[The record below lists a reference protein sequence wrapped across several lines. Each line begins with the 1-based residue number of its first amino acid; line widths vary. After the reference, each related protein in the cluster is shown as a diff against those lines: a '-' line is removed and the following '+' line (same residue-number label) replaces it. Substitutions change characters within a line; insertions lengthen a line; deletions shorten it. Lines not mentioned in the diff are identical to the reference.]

1 VLHSASHLLDN
12 AVSLRFLRWACA
24 RASLA
29 LLAMVMASS
38 GLFAQNY
45 SWDARNV
52 GMGGVTSIGEGNLA
66 AELVPPERR
75 YTSIVVPLGLVQVLS
90 NLEVFDPNDAGF
102 DVLRAID
109 YVGSPFHYSFNRS
122 EKSGNVDFL
131 KNIID
136 SGFDQDL
143 NTYRGFAPP
152 EHLVAGGLLAP
163 NWGYTFKVHRG
174 TNESFQGIYL
184 GAGPY
189 ISLQTDLRFDP
200 RLVAILDS
208 PVAVTVP
215 ANTTFFANN
224 SAAQQ
229 AAIAVT
235 SGYRAKIA
243 FQSGTSA
250 RDGVYLLVNV
260 NYLIG
265 LRQDAADLNL
275 NIATDASGL
284 VTVTPLQTPLTI
296 DHLSSGSGRG
306 FSTDWGMIVVRNGW
320 EAGVGVNGV
329 ANRIDWKDHRSKR
342 FSLTNLTTGVDLVE
356 TSLPV
361 PAGTL
366 RRELPEQYVAN
377 LGYHAGPWTVRG
389 DWSYELQ
396 KLGARA
402 GGEYRAGPVAF
413 RGGVRYGLKE
423 WNPTGGIGLNLTRRF
438 GIDVGL
444 FGNSTNMEQ
453 RRNLAIAVSLRIESR
468 TDN

>member
-1 VLHSASHLLDN
+1 
-12 AVSLRFLRWACA
+12 
-24 RASLA
+24 
-29 LLAMVMASS
+29 MAAS

-52 GMGGVTSIGEGNLA
+52 GMGGVTGVGEGNLA
-66 AELVPPERR
+66 SALVPPERSYR
-75 YTSIVVPLGLVQVLS
+75 SIVVPLGLVQVLS

-122 EKSGNVDFL
+122 EKSGDVDFL

-136 SGFDQDL
+136 SGFSRDL
-143 NTYRGFAPP
+143 KDYQGFSPP

-163 NWGYTFKVHRG
+163 NWGYTLKFHRG
-174 TNESFQGIYL
+174 ANESFQGIYL

-189 ISLQTDLRFDP
+189 VSLQTDVRFDP
-200 RLVAILDS
+200 LLVSILDS
-208 PVAVTVP
+208 SANVAVP
-215 ANTTFFANN
+215 ANTTLFARN

-235 SGYRAKIA
+235 AGYRTKIA

-265 LRQDAADLNL
+265 LRQDTADLNL
-275 NIATDASGL
+275 LIATDASGL
-284 VTVTPLQTPLTI
+284 VTVPLLQDPLTI
-296 DHLSSGSGRG
+296 DHFSSRSGRG
-306 FSTDWGMIVVRNGW
+306 FSTDWGLIVVRSGW

-329 ANRIDWKDHRSKR
+329 ANRIDWKDHSSKR
-342 FSLTNLTTGVDLVE
+342 FSLTNLTTGVDFVE
-356 TSLPV
+356 TGLPV
-361 PAGTL
+361 PTGTI

-377 LGYHAGPWTVRG
+377 LGYHAGSWTVRS

-402 GGEYRAGPVAF
+402 GGEYRAGPVAL

-444 FGNSTNMEQ
+444 FGNSTNLEQ
-453 RRNLAIAVSLRIESR
+453 RRNLSMAVSLRIERGSE
-468 TDN
+468 N

>member
-1 VLHSASHLLDN
+1 MLHSASRLLDS
-12 AVSLRFLRWACA
+12 ASCLRILRWACA
-24 RASLA
+24 RASFA
-29 LLAMVMASS
+29 LLAMLFVSC

-66 AELVPPERR
+66 AELVPPERS
-75 YTSIVVPLGLVQVLS
+75 YTSIVVPLGLFQVLS
-90 NLEVFDPNDAGF
+90 NLEVFDPDDTGF

-122 EKSGNVDFL
+122 KKSGNVDFL

-136 SGFDQDL
+136 SGFSTDL
-143 NTYRGFAPP
+143 KDYQGFRPP

-174 TNESFQGIYL
+174 TNESFQGIYV

-200 RLVAILDS
+200 RLVDILDS
-208 PVAVTVP
+208 SLNVAVP
-215 ANTTFFANN
+215 ANTTFFATN

-235 SGYRAKIA
+235 SGYRAK
-243 FQSGTSA
+243 FGFNSSTSV
-250 RDGVYLLVNV
+250 RDGVYVLFNF

-265 LRQDAADLNL
+265 WRQNVADLNL
-275 NIATDASGL
+275 FIATDAAGL
-284 VTVTPLQTPLTI
+284 VTINPLQDPLTI
-296 DHLSSGSGRG
+296 DLLSSRSGRG
-306 FSTDWGMIVVRNGW
+306 FSTDFGFIVVRKGW
-320 EAGVGVNGV
+320 EVGLGVNGV
-329 ANRIDWKDHRSKR
+329 ANRIDWKDHSNKR
-342 FSLTNLTTGVDLVE
+342 FSLTSLTTSVDFVE
-356 TSLPV
+356 TGLPV
-361 PAGTL
+361 PTGTL
-366 RRELPEQYVAN
+366 RRELQEQYVAN

-389 DWSYELQ
+389 DWSYDLQ

-402 GGEYRAGPVAF
+402 GAEYRAGPVAL
-413 RGGVRYGLKE
+413 RGGARYGVKQ

-453 RRNLAIAVSLRIESR
+453 RRNLAIAVSLRIEHPAG
-468 TDN
+468 N